1 MEKTGIKMVKNCVK
15 PVVWKAVWYFPLV
28 SFFLNEKKITL
39 QDNHDSTFND
49 PNDYIHFMEL
59 LSRTCT

>member
-1 MEKTGIKMVKNCVK
+1 MEETGIKIVLNPLYGK
-15 PVVWKAVWYFPLV
+15 PYGIFPLV
-28 SFFLNEKKITL
+28 SFFLNEKKIIL

-49 PNDYIHFMEL
+49 PYDYIHFMDL